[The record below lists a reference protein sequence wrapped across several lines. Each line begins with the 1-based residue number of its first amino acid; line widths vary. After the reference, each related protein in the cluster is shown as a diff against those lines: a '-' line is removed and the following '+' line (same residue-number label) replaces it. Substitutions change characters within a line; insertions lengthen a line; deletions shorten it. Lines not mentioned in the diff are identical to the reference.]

1 MGRGPVPPLVL
12 VVVGV
17 RPDTSLAVSAGPKLG
32 AKAAIAVDCGPGCPT
47 RRQAVQLERVF

>member
-1 MGRGPVPPLVL
+1 MPPLVL

-47 RRQAVQLERVF
+47 RRQAIQLERVF